1 MGTAKHIIFDKDIA
15 IFTDSLSV
23 IKSLTDVFT
32 KSDLVQ
38 ECQTSFNKMPICSN
52 IAVYRVQ
59 GYGTYDGNK
68 IFNELTWDS
77 ADCTKQFP
85 KFAQQKWDNEHM

>member
-1 MGTAKHIIFDKDIA
+1 MLQAEITAIMGTAKHIIYYNIFDKDIA

-52 IAVYRVQ
+52 IAVYWVQ
-59 GYGTYDGNK
+59 GYGSCDGKK
-68 IFNELTWDS
+68 ILNELT
-77 ADCTKQFP
+77 
-85 KFAQQKWDNEHM
+85 